1 MIPDEDWGYNT
12 AAPKKKKENYAGAP
26 LTQVSGLMF
35 SITVIGMVLVSFVF
49 SITLLLVAQA
59 TDVAVED
66 YQGTDWYRY
75 CSYLLYQALY
85 LLVILAY
92 VLVFKKKPREFGFRK
107 THWKYFLIAIVLQV
121 GLLFSLDWLNN
132 WFIAFL
138 GLFGYETSASSLPSM
153 ETAGGFIGVLV
164 VVALLPALLE
174 ETIFRGVILSGMK
187 SLGTAAACLLGG
199 LCFSLF
205 HQSPE
210 QTLYQFVCGAC
221 FTLLAIRADSLFPA
235 MLGHFFNNALILFN
249 EKFGFLALVGTGGE
263 IAIYVISAVCL
274 LASAAYL
281 IFFDRKTDTRR
292 ELPIGSFVKPA
303 APGLAVCGIM
313 WIYILVT
320 GLL

>member
-1 MIPDEDWGYNT
+1 MRPEEERGYDLS
-12 AAPKKKKENYAGAP
+12 APKKENYAGAP
-26 LTQVSGLMF
+26 PTQVSGLMYTV
-35 SITVIGMVLVSFVF
+35 TVIGMILVSFAF
-49 SITLLLVAQA
+49 SVTLLLVAQA
-59 TDVAVED
+59 TDGAVED
-66 YQGTDWYRY
+66 FQEKDWYKY

-92 VLVFKKKPREFGFRK
+92 VFVFRKKPREFGYRK
-107 THWKYFLIAIVLQV
+107 THWKYFLIAIVLQI
-121 GLLFSLDWLNN
+121 GLLFSLDWLNS
-132 WFIAFL
+132 WFIDFL
-138 GLFGYETSASSLPSM
+138 GLFGYEASSSSLPSM
-153 ETAGGFIGVLV
+153 ETAGGFVGVLV
-164 VVALLPALLE
+164 VVALLPAVLE

-187 SLGTAAACLLGG
+187 LLGTTAACLLGG

-221 FTLLAIRADSLFPA
+221 FTLLAIRADSLFPT

-263 IAIYVISAVCL
+263 IAIYVASAVCL
-274 LASAAYL
+274 AASVVYL
-281 IFFDRKTDTRR
+281 IFFDRRTDAGR
-292 ELPIGSFVKPA
+292 ELPLGSFVKPA

-313 WIYILVT
+313 WVYVLVT